1 MTITIQSPT
10 GYATIKNS
18 QSKAGHKALI
28 QYIKR
33 MQSDR
38 VPFVVIPQ
46 GATVTDLHMVTSSD
60 NIEYNHG

>member
-18 QSKAGHKALI
+18 QSKAGYKALM

-33 MQSDR
+33 MQADR
-38 VPFVVIPQ
+38 LPFVVIPQ
-46 GATVTDLHMVTSSD
+46 GAIVTDLHMVTSSD
-60 NIEYNHG
+60 NIE